1 MDQQSIH
8 SDDDSSSCPSTDGEM
23 SPTTTP
29 QHTTYEK
36 LCSNLSCHS
45 QSEQPST
52 ITMAPPEIRGDKG
65 QRARERFSKLF
76 FVRQVVLRGSSV
88 IKPPK
93 NENQTTPASS
103 DDTSDTRQVTRN
115 IHSVPDQLS
124 SKKTNNNSAFRQ
136 RKSSVSNTQNDV
148 FGSFTSSS
156 NSSAAS
162 SSRSSVMDQATSW
175 SSYRRRRTSA
185 VSQSAVF
192 SSSAVSANTV
202 CSSSSRGGGAD
213 SSMEI
218 LRNTQQGPNPFSFF

>member
-76 FVRQVVLRGSSV
+76 FVRQVVLRGRSV

-202 CSSSSRGGGAD
+202 CSSGSRGGGAD

>member
-136 RKSSVSNTQNDV
+136 RK
-148 FGSFTSSS
+148 
-156 NSSAAS
+156 
-162 SSRSSVMDQATSW
+162 
-175 SSYRRRRTSA
+175 
-185 VSQSAVF
+185 
-192 SSSAVSANTV
+192 
-202 CSSSSRGGGAD
+202 
-213 SSMEI
+213 
-218 LRNTQQGPNPFSFF
+218 